1 MFMDINVSYKISKS
15 SLIIFDKELCSQD
28 NFCIISLS
36 KFKEKRGKQT
46 DSIVHI
52 EEILRK
58 HGGDLEKKI
67 QVLELENKEYIDEN
81 KSLEQR

>member
-1 MFMDINVSYKISKS
+1 MYHLKFRNLRKS
-15 SLIIFDKELCSQD
+15 FLKRNYVQVF
-28 NFCIISLS
+28 FCIISLS